1 MCETEKLL
9 PSFKLD
15 PEIISD
21 VVGTFPADCRFAL
34 HSVGLFNPLP
44 ANTPFDDVLKMMVHK
59 PDKTIEQVKTV
70 LSSAGNVRCLFPFSP
85 F

>member
-15 PEIISD
+15 PEIVSD

-34 HSVGLFNPLP
+34 HCVGLFNPLP
-44 ANTPFDDVLKMMVHK
+44 ANIPFDDVLW
-59 PDKTIEQVKTV
+59 
-70 LSSAGNVRCLFPFSP
+70 A
-85 F
+85 

>member
-21 VVGTFPADCRFAL
+21 VAGTFPADCRFAL
-34 HSVGLFNPLP
+34 HCVGLFNPLP
-44 ANTPFDDVLKMMVHK
+44 ANIPFDDVLKMMGHK
-59 PDKTIEQVKTV
+59 PDKTIEKVQ
-70 LSSAGNVRCLFPFSP
+70 
-85 F
+85 